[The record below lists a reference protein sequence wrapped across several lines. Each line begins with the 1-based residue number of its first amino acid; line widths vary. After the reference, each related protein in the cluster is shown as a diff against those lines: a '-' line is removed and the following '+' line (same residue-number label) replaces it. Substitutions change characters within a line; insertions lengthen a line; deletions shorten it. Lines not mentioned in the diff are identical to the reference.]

1 MENKENDNNEL
12 NDSFFQEEGEYIINQ
27 KPKYKYEIKIIHDT
41 KKERAKIKSKTP
53 DKIISS
59 SNFSIMKNQKKI
71 VPRQNINIINN
82 NIYQDTNNDDH
93 YDNFN
98 NYSNYNFYQ
107 SKSSII
113 SKKEEKEKKYSNVRI
128 PQAASQVNI
137 YSKTTDNFYNPRN
150 YTKKYMIID
159 ENNQCIC
166 QKEFNEIIEN
176 YLRRGKNIKHN
187 YYKINTENIRNNR
200 NYNNKYNYRQNNNPK
215 SYIKRQFKTPLK
227 IEKSIEKSY
236 TNLNIEDITPKKND
250 RAIDKNLY
258 KNTNSKP
265 YTKNLNK
272 IIYNKNIYNKNK
284 NNYLYIKNNN
294 LKNSEKK
301 ADNKKNIPS
310 NYSFISIDDSKNK
323 SISDKNNI
331 SNKVKNT
338 NKKKS
343 RNKCRND
350 NSSILNNN
358 NNQIMIHK
366 SSERSENIKSI
377 PIGQKIQPLV
387 VKKTV
392 QKPIIEK
399 IRKEDGTTINVMKQ
413 TTVVTSI
420 ETKPIIDL
428 KNKKSNN
435 EILVKECT
443 NSIYTTLTKYL
454 DENDDKKLVKNKS
467 FDDFNKNKKEKK
479 DIFFKRKVLDKNMKN
494 NNITQSQNLYN
505 DFNNQNAIFNHKNNN
520 INNDTK
526 KNININISEISNDLL
541 KHKNNNSS
549 INNSSLISYEQIEP
563 NNAIRIN
570 DEIKFIKYLYYRCT
584 NLNSIN
590 KAKTQSLANYFLKL
604 SDEEKIAILTNLNDG
619 EPENKKIY
627 TKLILI
633 LNEKRIEDENSSK
646 KFENNFGDNFISDFE
661 EEEDKKKENKQ
672 GNLLFK
678 KKKVIK

>member
-1 MENKENDNNEL
+1 MDKENQL
-12 NDSFFQEEGEYIINQ
+12 NDSNFQEEGEYEINQ

-59 SNFSIMKNQKKI
+59 SNFSIVKNQKKI

-113 SKKEEKEKKYSNVRI
+113 SKKEKKEKKYSNVRI

-137 YSKTTDNFYNPRN
+137 YSKTTDNFYIPRN

-187 YYKINTENIRNNR
+187 YYKINTENIRNNC

>member
-1 MENKENDNNEL
+1 MDKENQLNES
-12 NDSFFQEEGEYIINQ
+12 NFQEEGEDEINQ
-27 KPKYKYEIKIIHDT
+27 TPKYKYEIKIIHDT
-41 KKERAKIKSKTP
+41 KKDKAKIKSKTP
-53 DKIISS
+53 EKIISS
-59 SNFSIMKNQKKI
+59 TNFSIMKNQKKI

-98 NYSNYNFYQ
+98 NYSNYNLYK
-107 SKSSII
+107 SKSCII
-113 SKKEEKEKKYSNVRI
+113 SKKEKKEKKYSNVRI

-187 YYKINTENIRNNR
+187 YYKINTENIRNNC

-467 FDDFNKNKKEKK
+467 FDDFNKNEKEKK

>member
-1 MENKENDNNEL
+1 MDKENQL
-12 NDSFFQEEGEYIINQ
+12 NDSNFQEEGEYEINQ

-137 YSKTTDNFYNPRN
+137 YSKTTDNFYIPRN

-258 KNTNSKP
+258 KKTNSKP

-467 FDDFNKNKKEKK
+467 FDDFNKNEKEKK

-619 EPENKKIY
+619 EHENKKIY

>member
-1 MENKENDNNEL
+1 MDKENQL
-12 NDSFFQEEGEYIINQ
+12 NDSNFQEEGEYEINQ

-59 SNFSIMKNQKKI
+59 SNFSIVKNQKKI

-113 SKKEEKEKKYSNVRI
+113 SKKEKKEKKYSNVRI

-137 YSKTTDNFYNPRN
+137 YSKTTDNFYIPRN

-294 LKNSEKK
+294 LKNSEKM

>member
-1 MENKENDNNEL
+1 
-12 NDSFFQEEGEYIINQ
+12 
-27 KPKYKYEIKIIHDT
+27 
-41 KKERAKIKSKTP
+41 
-53 DKIISS
+53 
-59 SNFSIMKNQKKI
+59 
-71 VPRQNINIINN
+71 
-82 NIYQDTNNDDH
+82 
-93 YDNFN
+93 
-98 NYSNYNFYQ
+98 
-107 SKSSII
+107 
-113 SKKEEKEKKYSNVRI
+113 
-128 PQAASQVNI
+128 
-137 YSKTTDNFYNPRN
+137 
-150 YTKKYMIID
+150 MIID

-187 YYKINTENIRNNR
+187 YYKINTENIRNNC

-467 FDDFNKNKKEKK
+467 FDDFNKNEKEKK

-627 TKLILI
+627 TNLILI

>member
-1 MENKENDNNEL
+1 MDKENQL
-12 NDSFFQEEGEYIINQ
+12 NDSNFQEEGEYEINQ

-137 YSKTTDNFYNPRN
+137 YSKTTDNFYIPRN

>member
-1 MENKENDNNEL
+1 MDKENQL
-12 NDSFFQEEGEYIINQ
+12 NDSNFQEEGEYQINQ

-467 FDDFNKNKKEKK
+467 FDDFNKNEKEKK

>member
-1 MENKENDNNEL
+1 MDKENQL
-12 NDSFFQEEGEYIINQ
+12 NDSNFQEEGEYEINQ

-137 YSKTTDNFYNPRN
+137 YSKTTDNFYIPRN

-467 FDDFNKNKKEKK
+467 FDDFNKNEKEKK

>member
-1 MENKENDNNEL
+1 MDKENQL
-12 NDSFFQEEGEYIINQ
+12 NDSNFQEEGEYEINQ

-113 SKKEEKEKKYSNVRI
+113 SKKEKKEKKYSNVRI

-187 YYKINTENIRNNR
+187 YYKINTENIRNNC

>member
-1 MENKENDNNEL
+1 MDKENQL
-12 NDSFFQEEGEYIINQ
+12 NDSNFQEEGEYEINQ

-59 SNFSIMKNQKKI
+59 SNYSIMKNQKKI

-113 SKKEEKEKKYSNVRI
+113 SKKEKKEKKYSNVRI

-187 YYKINTENIRNNR
+187 YYKITTENIRNNC

-258 KNTNSKP
+258 KKTNSKP

-454 DENDDKKLVKNKS
+454 DENDDKKLVKYKS
-467 FDDFNKNKKEKK
+467 FDDFNKNEKEKK

-672 GNLLFK
+672 GNLLFR

>member
-1 MENKENDNNEL
+1 MDKENQL
-12 NDSFFQEEGEYIINQ
+12 NDSNFQEEGEYEINQ

-59 SNFSIMKNQKKI
+59 SNYSIMKNQKKI

-137 YSKTTDNFYNPRN
+137 YSKTTDNFYIPRN

-258 KNTNSKP
+258 KNANSKP

>member
-1 MENKENDNNEL
+1 MDKENQL
-12 NDSFFQEEGEYIINQ
+12 NDSNFQEEGEYEINQ

-137 YSKTTDNFYNPRN
+137 YSKTTDNFYIPRN

-258 KNTNSKP
+258 KKTNSKP

-284 NNYLYIKNNN
+284 NYLYIKNNN

-467 FDDFNKNKKEKK
+467 FDDFNKNEKEKK

-627 TKLILI
+627 TKY
-633 LNEKRIEDENSSK
+633 
-646 KFENNFGDNFISDFE
+646 
-661 EEEDKKKENKQ
+661 
-672 GNLLFK
+672 
-678 KKKVIK
+678 